1 MTAIRE
7 DALRF
12 LYKQLR
18 EAKIALGRAEYRPG
32 VKREELENL
41 QRKIDMLD
49 WIIPLVIRAEEEEH
63 EDD

>member
-1 MTAIRE
+1 MAGIRE

-12 LYKQLR
+12 LYKHLR
-18 EAKIALGRAEYRPG
+18 EAKISLGRAENRPG
-32 VKREELENL
+32 VKREEMENL

-63 EDD
+63 AND